1 MPVKNLYKIAYDS
14 PVIEVIEVKQ
24 EGNICDSGVIPD
36 IEHGWDLNFEPASKT
51 GRPGPVLIDIPK
63 DITSA
68 EIDFE
73 PASNLGLEIDF

>member
-36 IEHGWDLNFEPASKT
+36 IEHGWEL
-51 GRPGPVLIDIPK
+51 
-63 DITSA
+63 
-68 EIDFE
+68 DFE
-73 PASNLGLEIDF
+73 PASNLGLEIDY